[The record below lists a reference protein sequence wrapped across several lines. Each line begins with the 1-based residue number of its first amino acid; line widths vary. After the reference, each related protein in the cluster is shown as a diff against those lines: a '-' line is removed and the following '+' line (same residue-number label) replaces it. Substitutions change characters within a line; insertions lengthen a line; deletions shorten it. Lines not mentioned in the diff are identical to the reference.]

1 MLLEERWRLIQAGT
15 DRGDIKMRNN
25 KLFVHGKLY
34 AKIINN
40 TLELSETNEETSLSS
55 AEDNPSITIH
65 SDASATTQ
73 LSSPHLMVQKVFV
86 VLWPPLPYAQ
96 VLDLSVK
103 PKILVRYMLGRRLRP
118 NQRATYD

>member
-40 TLELSETNEETSLSS
+40 TLEVSETNEETSLSS

-65 SDASATTQ
+65 SDDSATTE
-73 LSSPHLMVQKVFV
+73 LSSPDGAEGVCGSLASPTLCSSPRSVCQTQD
-86 VLWPPLPYAQ
+86 LGQ
-96 VLDLSVK
+96 VHARQTITPK
-103 PKILVRYMLGRRLRP
+103 PKGNIIL
-118 NQRATYD
+118 